1 MRSDTNNPLL
11 VADGLQKRYRMGR
24 AALKVLRGCALEVRP
39 GEFVSIMGKSGSGK
53 STLLHVLGALD
64 APQDGEV
71 YFEGQAVCRPHT
83 RLAGWGRLVFNVA
96 RALQMIILWVLLAG
110 YLPGLLALLVCAIWY
125 PAVMEHLSTIQT
137 VLLVGICLP
146 FVHLSLMVL
155 RLIAGDLQEHRRIQL
170 RRHAFGFVFQFY
182 HLLPELNVLENV
194 LLPRMT
200 RTWPWEWFF
209 DCGPARKDAAAIIQR
224 VGLSERLNHRP
235 SELSG
240 GERQR
245 VAIARALVHNPRIL
259 FADEPTGNL
268 DAEAGANI
276 MSILKSL
283 HAEGQ
288 TIVMVTHDPA
298 VATQADRMLVLEN
311 GRLRSA

>member
-1 MRSDTNNPLL
+1 MPSDTNNPLL
-11 VADGLQKRYRMGR
+11 IASNLQKGYQMGR
-24 AALKVLRGCALEVRP
+24 SDLKVLCGCALEVRP

-64 APQDGEV
+64 APQSGEV
-71 YFEGQAVCRPHT
+71 YFEGREVCRPQT
-83 RLAGWGRLVFNVA
+83 GRAKSGRIVFAVA
-96 RALQMIILWVLLAG
+96 HLLQQIIAWVLLAG
-110 YLPGLLALLVCAIWY
+110 YLPGLLLLLVCAIWF
-125 PAVMEHLSTIQT
+125 PSVMEHLDKIQT
-137 VLLVGICLP
+137 ALLVGLCLP
-146 FVHLSLMVL
+146 FVYLLLMVL
-155 RLIAGDLQEHRRIQL
+155 RLVAGDLQEHRRIRL
-170 RRHAFGFVFQFY
+170 RRYAFGFVFQFY

-200 RTWPWEWFF
+200 RTWPWEWFTARNA
-209 DCGPARKDAAAIIQR
+209 ARKDALVILGR
-224 VGLSERLNHRP
+224 VGLSERLRHTP

-245 VAIARALVHNPRIL
+245 VAIARALVHSPRIL

-276 MSILKSL
+276 MSILKGL

-298 VATQADRMLVLEN
+298 IASQADRSLVLEQ